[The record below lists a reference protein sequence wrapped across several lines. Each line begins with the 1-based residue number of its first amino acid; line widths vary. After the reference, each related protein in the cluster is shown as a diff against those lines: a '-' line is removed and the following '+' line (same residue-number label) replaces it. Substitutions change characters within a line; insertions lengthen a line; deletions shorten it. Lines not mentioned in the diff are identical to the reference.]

1 MMMHATPMPA
11 RRIGKLAA
19 CAAVA
24 MALSGCVSLGHKV
37 PDTLLSLTAQSAPAA
52 GAAASGSVRDAL
64 VVLEPAA
71 EARLAVTRVSVQ
83 IDDANIAYLK
93 NTMWVERPS
102 RQFQRLLAE
111 TLRAR
116 GGRVVIEGDGSA
128 LGPRL
133 GGRLLDMGYDA
144 RTRSAVVRY
153 DAVRELAGGKI
164 ETRRFESV
172 VPVADAEGK
181 YVGPALNQ
189 AANAV
194 ASAVADWIG

>member
-11 RRIGKLAA
+11 RRIGTLAA

-24 MALSGCVSLGHKV
+24 MALSGCVSLGPKV

-71 EARLAVTRVSVQ
+71 EARLAVTRVPVQ

-93 NTMWVERPS
+93 KTMWVERPS

-116 GGRVVIEGDGSA
+116 RARGD
-128 LGPRL
+128 
-133 GGRLLDMGYDA
+133 
-144 RTRSAVVRY
+144 
-153 DAVRELAGGKI
+153 
-164 ETRRFESV
+164 RRRWQC
-172 VPVADAEGK
+172 AW
-181 YVGPALNQ
+181 PAPWR
-189 AANAV
+189 AV
-194 ASAVADWIG
+194 ARHGLRCAHPQCGGAV